1 MPILFSIIIPHY
13 NIPDLLRRCLDS
25 IPRRDDLEV
34 IVVDDHSDPA
44 IVDFDNLP
52 GRERPDVTILRNDS
66 KGCGSARNKGMEAAK
81 GRWLI
86 FADADDFFTYC
97 LNSMLDKYADS
108 DADIIYFRPLDID
121 SEYYCRSSGSFAR
134 SRDSR
139 RYFDTCIKDK
149 KKGEKLLRYAWA
161 EAWSRMIRHKFVAEA
176 GIRFDDVPINEDVA
190 FGYTTG
196 HMARSVI
203 VEQHCIYAVTS
214 RPNSLSQWESEK
226 LFLSKVD
233 IFGRKE
239 RFLRDNTPYT
249 FLNRVDRSHYMAWA
263 RLVMNGSEAGR
274 LASGRLKELRLL
286 GPTAYIH
293 FAYYAAKHIAKW
305 LLGRPHPKL
314 N

>member
-1 MPILFSIIIPHY
+1 M
-13 NIPDLLRRCLDS
+13 
-25 IPRRDDLEV
+25 
-34 IVVDDHSDPA
+34 
-44 IVDFDNLP
+44 
-52 GRERPDVTILRNDS
+52 
-66 KGCGSARNKGMEAAK
+66 
-81 GRWLI
+81 
-86 FADADDFFTYC
+86 
-97 LNSMLDKYADS
+97 
-108 DADIIYFRPLDID
+108 
-121 SEYYCRSSGSFAR
+121 
-134 SRDSR
+134 
-139 RYFDTCIKDK
+139 
-149 KKGEKLLRYAWA
+149 
-161 EAWSRMIRHKFVAEA
+161 
-176 GIRFDDVPINEDVA
+176 
-190 FGYTTG
+190 
-196 HMARSVI
+196 
-203 VEQHCIYAVTS
+203 EQHCIYAVTS